1 LSRKRLRHDTVTSLR
16 IEGLERNKMYEG
28 AKSRKMWSES
38 CSSLAQSL
46 REARST
52 IEALNKDLHGLC
64 DDDDDERAELLQE
77 IEEMKHLKRS
87 IRKKITETRRSG
99 GDANDN

>member
-1 LSRKRLRHDTVTSLR
+1 
-16 IEGLERNKMYEG
+16 MYEG
-28 AKSRKMWSES
+28 AESRKMWSES

-52 IEALNKDLHGLC
+52 IDVLNNNIKDLS
-64 DDDDDERAELLQE
+64 DDNENERAELVPE

-87 IRKKITETRRSG
+87 IRRQIAETRRSG

>member
-1 LSRKRLRHDTVTSLR
+1 LSRKRSRHDTVTSLR

-28 AKSRKMWSES
+28 VESRKMWSES
-38 CSSLAQSL
+38 SCSHAQSL

-52 IEALNKDLHGLC
+52 IEALNKDLQGLS

-87 IRKKITETRRSG
+87 IRKRITETRRSG